1 MSHGLWHYLAEAISR
16 AKTACGGLV
25 FLKFWRK
32 LAFSI
37 ACRMGAAA
45 NMSRLD
51 IEMANDLIAF
61 ARNLRSRDFVTL
73 LSCTAPN
80 RRWHAR
86 EAFR

>member
-1 MSHGLWHYLAEAISR
+1 MRFGITWGKELHG
-16 AKTACGGLV
+16 KDCLV
-25 FLKFWRK
+25 FHKNFGARLLFVLLGR
-32 LAFSI
+32 I
-37 ACRMGAAA
+37 GAAT

-61 ARNLRSRDFVTL
+61 ARNLRSRDIVTL

-86 EAFR
+86 EALR